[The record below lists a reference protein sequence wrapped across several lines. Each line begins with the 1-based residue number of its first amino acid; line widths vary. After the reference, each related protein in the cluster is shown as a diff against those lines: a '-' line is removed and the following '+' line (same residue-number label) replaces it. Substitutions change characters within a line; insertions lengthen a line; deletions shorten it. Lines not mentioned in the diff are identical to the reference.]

1 MTQFKEPELANFK
14 VFGES
19 IKWITQVKEPDCAI
33 GQPIRRVSATWWHFV
48 DISFLRQKFIFESAC
63 FIELQ

>member
-33 GQPIRRVSATWWHFV
+33 GQPIRRVSATWWLV
-48 DISFLRQKFIFESAC
+48 ALSGYLIP
-63 FIELQ
+63 